1 MEMSEGQRA
10 RFRRWRYT
18 YLIWPAI
25 FLQLVL
31 LERLLGDL
39 PPLVD
44 AGVLIVWGPFFWHVY
59 VIERRLHLADI
70 DQWLYLALTGTLLS
84 ALGLVLAVSA
94 IFA

>member
-1 MEMSEGQRA
+1 MSDEQRA

-31 LERLLGDL
+31 LERLLGD
-39 PPLVD
+39 
-44 AGVLIVWGPFFWHVY
+44 VLIVWGPFFWHVY
-59 VIERRLHLADI
+59 VVERRLHLADV